1 MSGKQ
6 LPPPGGGDDI
16 EALLR
21 RRRTPPA
28 DDVAPVAPVAP
39 PVASEPSRK
48 PRTQGAGMDRRSW
61 YMPKSV
67 ADALAE
73 VVEDLHYD
81 TRQPKHEV
89 LRALVE
95 VALEHRGEARTRLK
109 GKGSH

>member
-1 MSGKQ
+1 
-6 LPPPGGGDDI
+6 
-16 EALLR
+16 
-21 RRRTPPA
+21 
-28 DDVAPVAPVAP
+28 
-39 PVASEPSRK
+39 
-48 PRTQGAGMDRRSW
+48 MDRRSW

-95 VALEHRGEARTRLK
+95 VALEHRGEARARLK
-109 GKGSH
+109 GK